1 MIQNYQILLLLD
13 LLCTEQYIKCL
24 LKRTLTMNNVSLL
37 IVFCNISI
45 ILCWTVDYFA
55 GDFDEN
61 ANCKN
66 EDKVKDL
73 NKKGYCA
80 KISRG

>member
-1 MIQNYQILLLLD
+1 
-13 LLCTEQYIKCL
+13 
-24 LKRTLTMNNVSLL
+24 MNNVSLL

-66 EDKVKDL
+66 ADKVKDL

>member
-1 MIQNYQILLLLD
+1 
-13 LLCTEQYIKCL
+13 
-24 LKRTLTMNNVSLL
+24 MNNVSLL
-37 IVFCNISI
+37 IVFCNITI

-55 GDFDEN
+55 DDFDEN

-73 NKKGYCA
+73 NKKGNCA
-80 KISRG
+80 KISRGEAVDIFKNVIIILTFNLHNKLKIK